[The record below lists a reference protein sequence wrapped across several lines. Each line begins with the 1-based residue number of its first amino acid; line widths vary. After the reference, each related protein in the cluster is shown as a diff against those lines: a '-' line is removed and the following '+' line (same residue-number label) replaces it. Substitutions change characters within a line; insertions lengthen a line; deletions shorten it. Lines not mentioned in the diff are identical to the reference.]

1 MESTKPER
9 GVYRTST
16 STSRSV
22 VAAVEPRRASRA
34 THSFNEEGA
43 FSVNAIGGA
52 LNRKSGEGPK
62 ATRIAAI
69 DGDRYVLESW
79 LSTVGM

>member
-1 MESTKPER
+1 M
-9 GVYRTST
+9 
-16 STSRSV
+16 
-22 VAAVEPRRASRA
+22 
-34 THSFNEEGA
+34 
-43 FSVNAIGGA
+43 NAIGGA

-69 DGDRYVLESW
+69 DGDRYVLESAEGFLSPFTLAPWSWPTDTGAVRRRSCRWMRRPPGGADGGDW